1 MLRSHFGL
9 QRNPFDPETI
19 TLLPHQQDIFDILHD
34 GVQQGDTKLI
44 AQQLR
49 EMKAIWEHRGLNGLV
64 RRREAEAHLVE
75 KAV

>member
-1 MLRSHFGL
+1 MSALSLR
-9 QRNPFDPETI
+9 
-19 TLLPHQQDIFDILHD
+19 TLLAGLVEAPDVAVRGLSLDSR